1 MRRSIA
7 ARQASTTSTS
17 PPSQARATPATERH
31 RNMRRT
37 AMMSPTPSRPSFDR
51 FAGACRAAV
60 SALGLTPGAQ
70 GFSNQIGWAIG
81 FLAACSVLI
90 VLALFIL
97 WALAGFRYLGVSGH
111 GLVALIPGILFTND
125 PRTGAMALS
134 FYGDHGESD
143 D

>member
-17 PPSQARATPATERH
+17 PPSQARATPATERD

-70 GFSNQIGWAIG
+70 GFSNQIRWAIG
-81 FLAACSVLI
+81 FAAACSVLLG
-90 VLALFIL
+90 LALFIL
-97 WALAGFRYLGVSGH
+97 WALAGFRDLGLTGH
-111 GLVALIPGILFTND
+111 GLVAPPPGLDLT
-125 PRTGAMALS
+125 PHPG
-134 FYGDHGESD
+134 
-143 D
+143 